1 VKMPHEMPPFGS
13 SAFRELRLDIFLRKS
28 FLAQSTYD
36 QAAIAIAHELS
47 HVVLDAI
54 RNPLRRCE
62 KAVDLTA
69 MLLGF
74 RKLYA
79 SGTYQERRS
88 RNGVTM
94 HMLGYLRAQEV
105 ELANKILAGSSWSWV
120 WDLPQQ
126 TLGKAL
132 KWPLATRQQAQRLIA
147 YLFVAACAGLGVW
160 VFTSNNSSHGLLRN
174 TELDVPTVPQPRAP
188 LDDSARLQDQP
199 TSTTTAL
206 SEETLQIQARLFQLG
221 YLDDRPDGVW
231 GARSR
236 NALRAFKAANG
247 LAVDDFWDERTM
259 ALLSSSSAAYAPAPI
274 SPKN

>member
-1 VKMPHEMPPFGS
+1 
-13 SAFRELRLDIFLRKS
+13 
-28 FLAQSTYD
+28 
-36 QAAIAIAHELS
+36 
-47 HVVLDAI
+47 
-54 RNPLRRCE
+54 
-62 KAVDLTA
+62 
-69 MLLGF
+69 
-74 RKLYA
+74 
-79 SGTYQERRS
+79 
-88 RNGVTM
+88 M

-126 TLGKAL
+126 TLGRAL